1 MELQNKLR
9 NQKIVQIIF
18 YLSMIFVFAFFY
30 RISSLTPLA
39 GDDWGYA
46 VNGMQGQP
54 LKMAFDFYFS
64 WSGRFFSELY
74 GFLITPHKAFWNIL
88 NALLFTSIFYNSL
101 KISRMDKSIV
111 GMVLFLFL
119 MFSVKDELRMETYTW
134 LMGTTYVI
142 PLALSLFYFNRLIHT
157 LENGLKL
164 KPWYVVLHTLFL
176 FYIGLTMENIAVVM
190 IFANICLIL
199 YSYIKYREIPIY
211 LYNFLFIS
219 ILSFVLL
226 RLSPGASA
234 RLIRDHQDWMRLSII
249 DQVMI
254 NYPNF
259 IRFTFVEHRY
269 LVLIFSGLNILIALK
284 RILVS
289 NKNHFINI
297 LLLIVFIFSSLISI
311 SLTLSNYIELTFM
324 ANLVDYKSLIN
335 LSFWPIFIIAIFVN
349 ILSIENSDKE
359 RVLFLILL
367 AGLSNGVM
375 MASPIFGFRSSLYTV
390 YFMMIASLILLKS
403 LDWKWLNWFIL
414 IPLFILLSRA
424 SLGLNAKYE
433 LVARVHEIRL
443 GEITYYRVNPDV
455 KEAWLIRYPI
465 FSIHSGDIE
474 QDDPYHMEVF
484 KEYYGLNQDILLIFY
499 YPEKGYD
506 HLYE

>member
-1 MELQNKLR
+1 
-9 NQKIVQIIF
+9 
-18 YLSMIFVFAFFY
+18 
-30 RISSLTPLA
+30 
-39 GDDWGYA
+39 
-46 VNGMQGQP
+46 
-54 LKMAFDFYFS
+54 
-64 WSGRFFSELY
+64 
-74 GFLITPHKAFWNIL
+74 
-88 NALLFTSIFYNSL
+88 
-101 KISRMDKSIV
+101 
-111 GMVLFLFL
+111 
-119 MFSVKDELRMETYTW
+119 
-134 LMGTTYVI
+134 
-142 PLALSLFYFNRLIHT
+142 
-157 LENGLKL
+157 
-164 KPWYVVLHTLFL
+164 
-176 FYIGLTMENIAVVM
+176 MENIAVVM

-234 RLIRDHQDWMRLSII
+234 RLIRDHQDWLNLSIF
-249 DQVMI
+249 DQILI

-259 IRFTFVEHRY
+259 IRFTFIEHRY
-269 LVLIFSGLNILIALK
+269 LVLVFSGLNILLTLK
-284 RILVS
+284 QLLKS
-289 NKNHFINI
+289 DKNRFLNI
-297 LLLIVFIFSSLISI
+297 SLLIIFVVSSFISI
-311 SLTLSNYIELTFM
+311 SLTLSNYFELAIM
-324 ANLVDYKSLIN
+324 PDLVDYKSLIN
-335 LSFWPIFIIAIFVN
+335 LVFWPIFILAIFTN
-349 ILSIENSDKE
+349 ILSLENSD
-359 RVLFLILL
+359 RVRVIFLILL

-390 YFMMIASLILLKS
+390 YFMIIASLILLKS

-414 IPLFILLSRA
+414 IPLFILLARA

-443 GEITYYRVNPDV
+443 GEITYYRDNPDV

-465 FSIHSGDIE
+465 FTIHSGDIE

>member
-1 MELQNKLR
+1 MELQNKFR

-18 YLSMIFVFAFFY
+18 YLAMIFVFAFFY

-46 VNGMQGQP
+46 INGMQGQP
-54 LKMAFDFYFS
+54 FKMAFDFYFS

-74 GFLITPHKAFWNIL
+74 GFLVTPNKAFWNIL

-101 KISRMDKSIV
+101 KISRMDRSIV
-111 GMVLFLFL
+111 GMVLLLFL

-142 PLALSLFYFNRLIHT
+142 PLALSLFYFNRLIYT
-157 LENGLKL
+157 LDNGIKL
-164 KPWYVVLHTLFL
+164 KPWYVVLHTLIL

-190 IFANICLIL
+190 VFANICLIL
-199 YSYIKYREIPIY
+199 YSYIKYREIPLY

-297 LLLIVFIFSSLISI
+297 ILLVVFIFSSLISI

-324 ANLVDYKSLIN
+324 ANLVDYKSIIN
-335 LSFWPIFIIAIFVN
+335 LAFWPIFIIAIFVN
-349 ILSIENSDKE
+349 ILSLENSDKE

-403 LDWKWLNWFIL
+403 LDWKWLNWLIL
-414 IPLFILLSRA
+414 IPLFILLARA

-443 GEITYYRVNPDV
+443 GELTYYRDNPEV

-484 KEYYGLNQDILLIFY
+484 KEYYELNQDVELIFY
-499 YPEKGYD
+499 YPENGYD
-506 HLYE
+506 NLFD

>member
-1 MELQNKLR
+1 MELQNKFR

-18 YLSMIFVFAFFY
+18 YLAMIFVFAFFY

-54 LKMAFDFYFS
+54 FKMAFDFYFS

-74 GFLITPHKAFWNIL
+74 GFLVTPNKAFWNIL

-101 KISRMDKSIV
+101 KISRMDRSIV
-111 GMVLFLFL
+111 GMVLLLFL

-142 PLALSLFYFNRLIHT
+142 PLALSLFYFNRLIYT
-157 LENGLKL
+157 LDNGLKL
-164 KPWYVVLHTLFL
+164 KPWYVVLHTLIL

-190 IFANICLIL
+190 VFANICLIL
-199 YSYIKYREIPIY
+199 YSYIIYREIPIY

-234 RLIRDHQDWMRLSII
+234 RLIRDHQDWLNLSIF
-249 DQVMI
+249 DQILI

-259 IRFTFVEHRY
+259 IRFTFIEHRY
-269 LVLIFSGLNILIALK
+269 LVLVFSGLNILLAIKNFLK
-284 RILVS
+284 FNKNRLLNILFILV
-289 NKNHFINI
+289 FG
-297 LLLIVFIFSSLISI
+297 FSSLISV
-311 SLTLSNYIELTFM
+311 SLTISKVVDLAILSDLI
-324 ANLVDYKSLIN
+324 DYKSPIN
-335 LSFWPIFIIAIFVN
+335 LIFWPLFILAIFAN
-349 ILSIENSDKE
+349 ILSLENGDKE
-359 RVLFLILL
+359 RMIFLILL

-390 YFMMIASLILLKS
+390 YFMMSASLILLKS
-403 LDWKWLNWFIL
+403 LAWKWLNWLIL
-414 IPLFILLSRA
+414 IPLFVLLTRA
-424 SLGLNAKYE
+424 TLGLNAKYE
-433 LVARVHEIRL
+433 LVDRVHEIRL
-443 GEITYYRVNPDV
+443 GEITYYRDNPDV

-484 KEYYGLNQDILLIFY
+484 KEYYGLNQDVLLIFY

>member
-1 MELQNKLR
+1 MEFQNKLR

-54 LKMAFDFYFS
+54 FKMAFDFYFS

-74 GFLITPHKAFWNIL
+74 GFLVTPHKAFWNIL

-101 KISRMDKSIV
+101 KISRMDRSIV
-111 GMVLFLFL
+111 GMVLLLFL

-142 PLALSLFYFNRLIHT
+142 PLALSLFYFNRLIYT
-157 LENGLKL
+157 LDNGLKL
-164 KPWYVVLHTLFL
+164 KPWYVVLHTLIL
-176 FYIGLTMENIAVVM
+176 FYIGLTMENIAVAMV
-190 IFANICLIL
+190 FANICLIL

-234 RLIRDHQDWMRLSII
+234 RLIRDHQDWLNLSIF
-249 DQVMI
+249 DQILI

-259 IRFTFVEHRY
+259 IRFTFIEHRY
-269 LVLIFSGLNILIALK
+269 LVLVFSGLNILLAIKNFLK
-284 RILVS
+284 FNKNRLLNILFILV
-289 NKNHFINI
+289 FG
-297 LLLIVFIFSSLISI
+297 FSSLISV
-311 SLTLSNYIELTFM
+311 SLTISKVVDLAILSDLI
-324 ANLVDYKSLIN
+324 DYKSPIN
-335 LSFWPIFIIAIFVN
+335 LIFWPLFILAIFAN
-349 ILSIENSDKE
+349 ILSLENGDKE
-359 RVLFLILL
+359 RMIFLILL

-390 YFMMIASLILLKS
+390 YFMMSASLILLKS
-403 LDWKWLNWFIL
+403 LAWKWLNWLIL
-414 IPLFILLSRA
+414 IPLFLLLTRA
-424 SLGLNAKYE
+424 TLGLNAKYE
-433 LVARVHEIRL
+433 LVDRVHEIRL
-443 GEITYYRVNPDV
+443 GEITYYRDNPDV

-484 KEYYGLNQDILLIFY
+484 KEYYGLNQDTLLIFY